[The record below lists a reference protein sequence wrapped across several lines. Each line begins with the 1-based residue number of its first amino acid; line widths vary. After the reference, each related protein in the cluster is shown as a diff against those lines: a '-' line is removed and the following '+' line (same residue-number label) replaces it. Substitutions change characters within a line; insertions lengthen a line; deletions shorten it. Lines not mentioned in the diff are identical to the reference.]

1 MSFQKKEFICE
12 YSGTIV
18 EGEIVNKSNYMIHLA
33 KNKHLVLRNNAVLS
47 EPSRCFAA
55 TINTARNLKCP
66 ITGKI
71 FTSTKNNCK
80 MKISKDRVRVYAARN
95 IEAGEELFITYG
107 SAFKLN

>member
-1 MSFQKKEFICE
+1 MVSFQKKEFICE
-12 YSGTIV
+12 YNGTIV
-18 EGEIVNKSNYMIHLA
+18 EGKIINKNNYMIKLA
-33 KNKHLVLRNNAVLS
+33 KNKYLELP
-47 EPSRCFAA
+47 PSRCFAA

-66 ITGKI
+66 ITGEI
-71 FTSTKNNCK
+71 FTSKKNNCK